1 MHTLNQK
8 RTQCF
13 PDINF
18 TTPVQGKAETIE
30 QLVTDLNLLAR
41 GCAFKEPDEK
51 IRDRIWLV
59 QILTKL
65 EEKLI
70 NVGKD
75 LSLVKDIEISRTYEL
90 SKAQLKSMESSSKMV
105 RGINEG
111 QQYRRKSSN
120 TPSKERTQ
128 SCGKCG
134 LLHAQLWGK
143 YTLNAGKQ
151 IIAELFV
158 KSRYFFNLRESQSWS
173 VFIYIWLYWVF
184 YQYPLEYPFNCMRPS
199 KHFAVSKLQNT
210 SCFYFRNLKA
220 NNIVE
225 LPAKVFSKLINLQ
238 EL

>member
-18 TTPVQGKAETIE
+18 TTPVQGKAETME

-120 TPSKERTQ
+120 TEFQGTNTIMWQMWPSSCPAMGKIYLK
-128 SCGKCG
+128 CGKANHCR
-134 LLHAQLWGK
+134 
-143 YTLNAGKQ
+143 
-151 IIAELFV
+151 IICKISLF
-158 KSRYFFNLRESQSWS
+158 F
-173 VFIYIWLYWVF
+173 
-184 YQYPLEYPFNCMRPS
+184 
-199 KHFAVSKLQNT
+199 
-210 SCFYFRNLKA
+210 
-220 NNIVE
+220 
-225 LPAKVFSKLINLQ
+225 
-238 EL
+238 

>member
-13 PDINF
+13 PDVIF
-18 TTPVQGKAETIE
+18 TTPVQGKAETME
-30 QLVTDLNLLAR
+30 QLVTDLKLLAR

-65 EEKLI
+65 EEKLV

-75 LSLVKDIEISRTYEL
+75 LSLVKDIEIPRTYEL
-90 SKAQLKSMESSSKMV
+90 SKAQLKSMESSSKVV

-128 SCGKCG
+128 SFGKCD

-143 YTLNAGKQ
+143 YTLTARKQ
-151 IIAELFV
+151 IILLDFV
-158 KSRYFFNLRESQSWS
+158 RQITNRYMKSRRAATKN
-173 VFIYIWLYWVF
+173 V
-184 YQYPLEYPFNCMRPS
+184 
-199 KHFAVSKLQNT
+199 
-210 SCFYFRNLKA
+210 
-220 NNIVE
+220 
-225 LPAKVFSKLINLQ
+225 
-238 EL
+238 

>member
-18 TTPVQGKAETIE
+18 TAPVQGKAETME

-75 LSLVKDIEISRTYEL
+75 LSLVKDIDISRTYEL
-90 SKAQLKSMESSSKMV
+90 SKAQLKSMESSSEMV

-151 IIAELFV
+151 IILLDCVRQITNRYMKSPRAATKNVQENHRIICKISLF
-158 KSRYFFNLRESQSWS
+158 F
-173 VFIYIWLYWVF
+173 
-184 YQYPLEYPFNCMRPS
+184 
-199 KHFAVSKLQNT
+199 
-210 SCFYFRNLKA
+210 
-220 NNIVE
+220 
-225 LPAKVFSKLINLQ
+225 
-238 EL
+238 

>member
-1 MHTLNQK
+1 M
-8 RTQCF
+8 
-13 PDINF
+13 
-18 TTPVQGKAETIE
+18 E

-128 SCGKCG
+128 SCGKMWPSSCPAMGKIYLKCG
-134 LLHAQLWGK
+134 KA
-143 YTLNAGKQ
+143 N
-151 IIAELFV
+151 
-158 KSRYFFNLRESQSWS
+158 
-173 VFIYIWLYWVF
+173 
-184 YQYPLEYPFNCMRPS
+184 
-199 KHFAVSKLQNT
+199 HFARLCKT
-210 SCFYFRNLKA
+210 
-220 NNIVE
+220 NNKQVHE
-225 LPAKVFSKLINLQ
+225 VTKGSYKKRTR
-238 EL
+238 

>member
-18 TTPVQGKAETIE
+18 TTPVHGKAEAME

-128 SCGKCG
+128 SCGKINV
-134 LLHAQLWGK
+134 A
-143 YTLNAGKQ
+143 
-151 IIAELFV
+151 
-158 KSRYFFNLRESQSWS
+158 FF
-173 VFIYIWLYWVF
+173 
-184 YQYPLEYPFNCMRPS
+184 MPS
-199 KHFAVSKLQNT
+199 
-210 SCFYFRNLKA
+210 YGE
-220 NNIVE
+220 NI
-225 LPAKVFSKLINLQ
+225 P
-238 EL
+238 

>member
-1 MHTLNQK
+1 MHSLNQK

-18 TTPVQGKAETIE
+18 TTPVQGKAETME

-128 SCGKCG
+128 SCGKCD

-151 IIAELFV
+151 IILLDCV
-158 KSRYFFNLRESQSWS
+158 RQITNRYMKSRRAATKNVRDNHRIICKISLFF
-173 VFIYIWLYWVF
+173 
-184 YQYPLEYPFNCMRPS
+184 
-199 KHFAVSKLQNT
+199 
-210 SCFYFRNLKA
+210 
-220 NNIVE
+220 
-225 LPAKVFSKLINLQ
+225 
-238 EL
+238 

>member
-18 TTPVQGKAETIE
+18 TTPVQGKAETME

-158 KSRYFFNLRESQSWS
+158 KSRYFFNLRESQS
-173 VFIYIWLYWVF
+173 
-184 YQYPLEYPFNCMRPS
+184 
-199 KHFAVSKLQNT
+199 
-210 SCFYFRNLKA
+210 
-220 NNIVE
+220 
-225 LPAKVFSKLINLQ
+225 
-238 EL
+238 